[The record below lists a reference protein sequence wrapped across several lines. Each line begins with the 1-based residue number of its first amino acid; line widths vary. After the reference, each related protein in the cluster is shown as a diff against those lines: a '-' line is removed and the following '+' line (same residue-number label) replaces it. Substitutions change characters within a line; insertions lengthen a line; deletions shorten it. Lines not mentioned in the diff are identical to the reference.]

1 MVIDYSKWDRMD
13 YGDDVDN
20 DDDDEDECDVDTPQI
35 TSLDR
40 PGRVTIGP
48 AGSTIEFMDD
58 VHVDD
63 EHKINSSKSQ
73 HHGELGGNSDTMR
86 HYQKRSLLTRN
97 GGVHETTIFIPNN
110 HDTAGKERDA
120 ITIPIY
126 WSQDRYAVTVRIGIN
141 PTIFSPRNIRVKC
154 KGALSYTD
162 RHSAVGS
169 GGSFGGDGE
178 CHGSVEI
185 VCLDVDK
192 ISREGGVGGVVSGG
206 SGDVANKS
214 SAEVLLLSERLYRPI
229 YLNEGEDELDFEI
242 EDCGSDNIGID
253 DNSNLHIDDDDN
265 NDDDGHGA
273 SKEKDKEQLQQAATT
288 LVTKFVTIVL
298 PKAVPMIGM
307 TFWWDRLFV
316 GYPTIDMN
324 TIVRSER
331 WDADAKD
338 DDTNSQTKT
347 GEVGKEKGGEA
358 FRKAWESAHAAFQ
371 EKMKTRERQSIDIG
385 D

>member
-20 DDDDEDECDVDTPQI
+20 DDDDEDECDDDTPQV

-63 EHKINSSKSQ
+63 EHNINTSKSQ
-73 HHGELGGNSDTMR
+73 QHDEQGSNADTMR

-97 GGVHETTIFIPNN
+97 GGMHEITIFIPNN
-110 HDTAGKERDA
+110 YDIAGKERDA

-141 PTIFSPRNIRVKC
+141 PTIFPPRNIRFKC
-154 KGALSYTD
+154 KGALSYAD

-169 GGSFGGDGE
+169 GGSFGGAGE
-178 CHGSVEI
+178 CHGSIEI
-185 VCLDVDK
+185 VCVDVGT
-192 ISREGGVGGVVSGG
+192 ISSREGGVGGVVSGG

-265 NDDDGHGA
+265 NDYDEHAA
-273 SKEKDKEQLQQAATT
+273 SEEKGKEQQQQAATT
-288 LVTKFVTIVL
+288 VTKFVTIVL

-331 WDADAKD
+331 KDADDKD
-338 DDTNSQTKT
+338 DGTNSQTKA
-347 GEVGKEKGGEA
+347 GEVGKENGGEA

-371 EKMKTRERQSIDIG
+371 EKMKTRERQSIDIDG
-385 D
+385 